1 MSLQSYVSN
10 TVHGVVGRV
19 RRDAIA
25 YGICAVCAIAIL
37 ILATWAAVLALIPPV
52 GSVYAPLIVA
62 GGYLLIILITMLW
75 LQIANG
81 RKSQPASTASAT
93 PFNVSANAEA
103 AQRQVQFAQVAM
115 IIEALMLGFS
125 LSRRFDRR

>member
-1 MSLQSYVSN
+1 MSLQSYVSQ
-10 TVHGVVGRV
+10 TVHGVVDRV

-25 YGICAVCAIAIL
+25 YGVCAICVIAIV
-37 ILATWAAVLALIPPV
+37 ILGTWAAVLSLIPVV
-52 GSVYAPLIVA
+52 GAVYAPLIVA
-62 GGYLLIILITMLW
+62 GGYLLIIVITMVW

-81 RKSQPASTASAT
+81 RSAGPAATPLHAASAPET
-93 PFNVSANAEA
+93 T
-103 AQRQVQFAQVAM
+103 QRQAQFAQVAM

>member
-1 MSLQSYVSN
+1 M
-10 TVHGVVGRV
+10 
-19 RRDAIA
+19 
-25 YGICAVCAIAIL
+25 
-37 ILATWAAVLALIPPV
+37 LALIPPV

-62 GGYLLIILITMLW
+62 GGYLLIILVTMLW

-81 RKSQPASTASAT
+81 RKSQPATMAGAT
-93 PFNVSANAEA
+93 PFNVSSNAEA
-103 AQRQVQFAQVAM
+103 AQRQAQFAQVAM

>member
-10 TVHGVVGRV
+10 TVNGVVGRV
-19 RRDAIA
+19 RRDAIG
-25 YGICAVCAIAIL
+25 YGICAVCAIAVA
-37 ILATWAAVLALIPPV
+37 ILATWAAVLALIPPA
-52 GSVYAPLIVA
+52 GPVYAPLIVA

-81 RKSQPASTASAT
+81 RKPQVQAAPSPLHVAS
-93 PFNVSANAEA
+93 NAET
-103 AQRQVQFAQVAM
+103 AQRQAQFAQVAM

-125 LSRRFDRR
+125 MSRRFDRR

>member
-19 RRDAIA
+19 RRDVIG
-25 YGICAVCAIAIL
+25 YGICTVCAVAIL

-52 GSVYAPLIVA
+52 GAVYAPLIVA
-62 GGYLLIILITMLW
+62 GGYLLIILITILW

-81 RKSQPASTASAT
+81 RKPQPAATATAP
-93 PFNVSANAEA
+93 PFTVSSNADTV
-103 AQRQVQFAQVAM
+103 QRQAQFAQVAM

-125 LSRRFDRR
+125 LSRRFDRH